1 MNSPS
6 LLDHAVDT
14 MEVGS
19 KSFATASKLFDAKTR
34 RSVLMLYAWCRHCD
48 DVIDDQVLG
57 FSNDTPSLQSAEQRL
72 AQLEMKTR
80 QAYAGSQMHEPAR

>member
-1 MNSPS
+1 
-6 LLDHAVDT
+6 

-48 DVIDDQVLG
+48 DVIDDQVRHDFHVL
-57 FSNDTPSLQSAEQRL
+57 SERTYVVPSAESRIDSRVIDRIEPRIG
-72 AQLEMKTR
+72 AIDRIKKR
-80 QAYAGSQMHEPAR
+80 KQMHAAE